1 MSCNNK
7 ARGGLSPQIPG
18 AHPRSGYRGGSRAP
32 GLYKVYPKFWKLSSR
47 LAGDST
53 TDLQELNGR
62 GRRPVILLS
71 AALMAFELKFKVVYS
86 IISMIK
92 NDESEWREVKAAL
105 VSIENLKSLENLV
118 DEQVLRRACQQEAL
132 AEADALR
139 EAILARRGG
148 VTLPDS
154 VEDLRQ
160 LREGRIRDNAPNL
173 LVAQ

>member
-1 MSCNNK
+1 M
-7 ARGGLSPQIPG
+7 
-18 AHPRSGYRGGSRAP
+18 
-32 GLYKVYPKFWKLSSR
+32 
-47 LAGDST
+47 
-53 TDLQELNGR
+53 NGR

-71 AALMAFELKFKVVYS
+71 AALMPYELKFEVVYS

-118 DEQVLRRACQQEAL
+118 DEQVLRRARQQEAL

-173 LVAQ
+173 LVVQ